1 MANASRW
8 YQANPRI
15 RGWLPKKQAKS
26 ERRSG
31 PNRIPHELE
40 MPVGIGALG
49 SDSQK
54 RLQVRLDRARIATP
68 RQAFQLDEVEMR
80 PDKPRLPRHDLIEGF
95 LRALGFHLHQKPR
108 LEVAGQELVRSPSIE
123 LERAVILVGTKR
135 LNSSCLS
142 MCGQWLVSVT
152 GLCAKRVRARGE
164 RSGFSDAG
172 RPPSRRD
179 RLRGGRLDR
188 QDSRTGTDPAT
199 STRSRYNL

>member
-49 SDSQK
+49 ADSQK

-68 RQAFQLDEVEMR
+68 RLVCQA
-80 PDKPRLPRHDLIEGF
+80 
-95 LRALGFHLHQKPR
+95 
-108 LEVAGQELVRSPSIE
+108 
-123 LERAVILVGTKR
+123 
-135 LNSSCLS
+135 
-142 MCGQWLVSVT
+142 
-152 GLCAKRVRARGE
+152 
-164 RSGFSDAG
+164 RSG
-172 RPPSRRD
+172 SRGAVRV
-179 RLRGGRLDR
+179 
-188 QDSRTGTDPAT
+188 Q
-199 STRSRYNL
+199 

>member
-1 MANASRW
+1 MVSGESPDPWLVAQKTGEVGAAEWAEPDPARTRNAGRH
-8 YQANPRI
+8 
-15 RGWLPKKQAKS
+15 RGTRGRLAETPSSAT
-26 ERRSG
+26 RSG
-31 PNRIPHELE
+31 
-40 MPVGIGALG
+40 
-49 SDSQK
+49 Q
-54 RLQVRLDRARIATP
+54 DRDAPASFPAR
-68 RQAFQLDEVEMR
+68 EVEMR

-95 LRALGFHLHQKPR
+95 LQALGFHLHQKPR

-123 LERAVILVGTKR
+123 LERAVIVVGTKR

-152 GLCAKRVRARGE
+152 GMCAKRVRARGE

-179 RLRGGRLDR
+179 RVRCGRLDR